1 MRLLGPLALFTF
13 GLVLRLLFQAAT
25 PDGGV
30 GWHVGFQGDAPAWQD
45 LAARLAQGV
54 PDVELTLPLR
64 PPGMIQG
71 LAWLWNGEGATVGP
85 VRLLFVVLGAY
96 FVWFWSD
103 GRRTLPMR
111 TIGVRLVDDAGRPL
125 GRGRAVRRYLW
136 AWLLIA
142 IPIAGAG
149 WLHPACLL
157 LLPLPYFSAL
167 LDPQRRTLY
176 DRLAGTRLIVD
187 TRPVA

>member
-1 MRLLGPLALFTF
+1 MSVTYESIVLFGVLVFFGYAFSAVLGYTVDPRQPSAVDWAF
-13 GLVLRLLFQAAT
+13 R
-25 PDGGV
+25 
-30 GWHVGFQGDAPAWQD
+30 AW
-45 LAARLAQGV
+45 
-54 PDVELTLPLR
+54 
-64 PPGMIQG
+64 
-71 LAWLWNGEGATVGP
+71 
-85 VRLLFVVLGAY
+85 LFVVLGAY